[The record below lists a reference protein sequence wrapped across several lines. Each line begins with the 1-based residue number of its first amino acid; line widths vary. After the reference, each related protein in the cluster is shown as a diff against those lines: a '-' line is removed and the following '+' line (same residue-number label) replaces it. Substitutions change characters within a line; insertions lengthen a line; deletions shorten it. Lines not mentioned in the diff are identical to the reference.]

1 MRVSTSMLFNT
12 SNSKEAKNTKS
23 TLNTKGVDNP
33 LLKTLETS
41 QIVQEAKTKSIGDF
55 IYSLMKSIAK
65 DETVKKAVVETL
77 KNSQIEKNI
86 QNSGDILKDIAKA
99 IKSESALLKYLPKLE
114 KFLVDVKSL
123 DGKTL
128 QAQLQNSGVFT
139 EAKLTHSETFS
150 KVLPQELKNLLQNI
164 EKEIKK
170 LPSFQISK
178 QEISSMIKDFI
189 SGVDKTKSLQSDFIK
204 EIKNML
210 SFVEKNNF
218 KLDAAS
224 VKKFSKMQYVFEM
237 NSQDKLFNKT
247 ESLKNALIDSTNKQI
262 ILQKIE
268 TSLGSIKSITQ
279 LPLENISYKSIRES
293 KLEVT
298 PIEATSKKESIVDI
312 KTINSAFLNE
322 VKKFVEILKS
332 LPDLKKPIVQTVSKL
347 ESLIKEVSLQE
358 SKIQNQTPIEPK
370 EVQKLENEVRKA
382 LGELKIVI
390 NEPKLLQLNIPSK
403 NIDTITKLIDTLL
416 QQTKI
421 FLTEPK
427 LIQEEVKFQ
436 PRIEQSLQQQPQMV
450 VDTASKILK
459 IVELIKFEIK
469 ALDIKQSHNMELLKN
484 VQTLEKLVKKELV
497 DAKINP
503 SFRLNQEGLTLKTA
517 LANDMKTVLLQVK
530 EDIMQSATTPKQKE
544 LLIQVDKAINQ
555 MEYYQLN
562 SHVTNSTNSY
572 LPFLWQGLEKGEIS
586 FKKLKE
592 NRFFCEI
599 NLELKEYGKIDL
611 MVMLDKDININM
623 SVFAEKK
630 EFVEVFEKNINDLKV
645 GLNKLGL
652 VPVNIQTF
660 DALKDE
666 KVKKQTY
673 KFVGTQQIDMGVNIK
688 V

>member
-1 MRVSTSMLFNT
+1 
-12 SNSKEAKNTKS
+12 
-23 TLNTKGVDNP
+23 
-33 LLKTLETS
+33 
-41 QIVQEAKTKSIGDF
+41 
-55 IYSLMKSIAK
+55 
-65 DETVKKAVVETL
+65 
-77 KNSQIEKNI
+77 
-86 QNSGDILKDIAKA
+86 
-99 IKSESALLKYLPKLE
+99 
-114 KFLVDVKSL
+114 
-123 DGKTL
+123 
-128 QAQLQNSGVFT
+128 
-139 EAKLTHSETFS
+139 
-150 KVLPQELKNLLQNI
+150 
-164 EKEIKK
+164 
-170 LPSFQISK
+170 
-178 QEISSMIKDFI
+178 MIKDFI